1 MEKAESIDAPQ
12 KALPDLPTDR
22 DSKRRGQHFSSEPST
37 ARESR
42 RETDV
47 EENAGTRAN
56 DIKVLQIQNEA
67 RRRELAYNHKL
78 LDQMVN
84 FAAEIETI
92 ATRLQSTILEMRDKQ
107 KDASEWFIS
116 SNQF

>member
-1 MEKAESIDAPQ
+1 MEKAESTDTPQ
-12 KALPDLPTDR
+12 KALPDLPTSI

-42 RETDV
+42 GDTEV
-47 EENAGTRAN
+47 EGDATTRAN
-56 DIKVLQIQNEA
+56 DIKVLQTQNEA
-67 RRRELAYNHKL
+67 RRRELAYHHKL